1 MLTTGPATYRL
12 SFSIGSL
19 FLDESLLLARS
30 YQERSDW
37 PYVAEQA
44 LQSLSFR
51 TQSSARRTVRE
62 IIARLRSLHM
72 DELEFFTR
80 SSRHEQGHL
89 LWLATCR
96 TYGFVADFASEILQ
110 ERYARFQEDLGYDH
124 FDSFFDAKA
133 EWHPELAELKPSTR
147 AKLRQVL
154 FRILREADLVSQSGK
169 IMRTLLSPALQDLI
183 IAHEPKELRFFPG
196 ASGLSA

>member
-1 MLTTGPATYRL
+1 MLSTVPATYRL

-19 FLDESLLLARS
+19 FLDESILLARS
-30 YQERSDW
+30 YQDRFDW
-37 PYVAEQA
+37 SQAAEQA

-51 TQSSARRTVRE
+51 TQSSARRTIRE
-62 IIARLRSLHM
+62 IVARLRSLHM

-89 LWLATCR
+89 LWLAICR
-96 TYGFVADFASEILQ
+96 TYDFIADFASEVLQ
-110 ERYARFQEDLGYDH
+110 ERYIRFQEELSYDH
-124 FDSFFDAKA
+124 IDSFFDAKA

-154 FRILREADLVSQSGK
+154 FRMLREADLVSPSGK

-183 IAHEPKELRFFPG
+183 VAHDPKELRFFPG